1 MKKSY
6 SKSGPKPGYPSWEVG
21 RRTGNGG
28 FSRAAVRA
36 GAAPAV
42 GRAKKEASEGAAPS
56 DVVRPTDC
64 ELRRVVSLREGEG
77 RAPQKVAGG
86 GDSGGGMQSAAP
98 MSGRKME

>member
-1 MKKSY
+1 ME
-6 SKSGPKPGYPSWEVG
+6 GFRG
-21 RRTGNGG
+21 RR
-28 FSRAAVRA
+28 SERAPPPS
-36 GAAPAV
+36 GV

-64 ELRRVVSLREGEG
+64 ELRQVVSLREGEG

-98 MSGRKME
+98 MSGWRIE